1 MTELGLELAST
12 GVQIHGGVGFVE
24 ETGVAQHLRD
34 AKILTIYEGTSGIQ
48 ANDLVSRKVLADS
61 GRGMQRMLQEMQDLD
76 AELEKAGAELASVRA
91 AMATGRQR
99 LADATDWL
107 LSKADS
113 EPAAVQ
119 LAAFNYMMLSGTV
132 VGAWQMARAAL
143 VAQKKLTADAGNADF
158 YKAKLITARFYAEEL
173 LPRSAGYFE
182 AVTSDSNS
190 AMELAEEQF

>member
-1 MTELGLELAST
+1 
-12 GVQIHGGVGFVE
+12 VQIHGGVGFVE